1 MVANNCKQFLH
12 TWIAFTRFTQ
22 HFNTIIYKSQ
32 PGLWRHKL
40 VSRISP
46 KYTNSR
52 LPSVHLGLWEL
63 QKFLADL
70 LRGQAA
76 RHHVLAC
83 THPHPTNV
91 TPPNILG
98 WFLLVTPNSQV
109 WIISWLTY
117 GESLGTLLWEMR
129 SLSFPTHGFWDHD
142 TGVDSSAP
150 APPVPVSPCRVSQ

>member
-12 TWIAFTRFTQ
+12 AWIAFTRFTQ

-46 KYTNSR
+46 KYTNSC

-83 THPHPTNV
+83 TQPHPTNV
-91 TPPNILG
+91 NLLTSSVGFSRSWTEPVGLAAVCAS
-98 WFLLVTPNSQV
+98 WFLRFSQYVGDRWEEGRAWCRSRPPPCHHILV
-109 WIISWLTY
+109 
-117 GESLGTLLWEMR
+117 WENEARM
-129 SLSFPTHGFWDHD
+129 T
-142 TGVDSSAP
+142 
-150 APPVPVSPCRVSQ
+150 